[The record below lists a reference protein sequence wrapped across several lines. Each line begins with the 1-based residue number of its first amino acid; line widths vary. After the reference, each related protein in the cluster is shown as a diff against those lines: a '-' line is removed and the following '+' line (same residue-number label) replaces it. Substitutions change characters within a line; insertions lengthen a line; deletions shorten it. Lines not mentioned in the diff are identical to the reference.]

1 MSDRIVLGQIA
12 GSFGVRG
19 DLRLKSFCAIPEDIA
34 IYTPLYT
41 DDGRVFR
48 VVVITGQTNGAL
60 VARIEGIS
68 SKEEADALRG
78 QNLSADRDRLP
89 NLPDDEFYHSDLIDL
104 EVLDTGGAI
113 LGRVKTVLNHGAGDI
128 LEVQLTGKP
137 ATALLP
143 FTLAIVPTVD
153 LKAGRIIA
161 DPPEG
166 LFE

>member
-1 MSDRIVLGQIA
+1 M
-12 GSFGVRG
+12 RG

>member
-1 MSDRIVLGQIA
+1 M
-12 GSFGVRG
+12 RG

-89 NLPDDEFYHSDLIDL
+89 NLPDDEFYHSDLIGL